1 MAISWVTALKMVPW
15 GDVIQAAP
23 SVLKAAKGLMK
34 KSPEQ
39 TDATSASAAPAE
51 PMAAPLASNAGEL
64 ALRHIAQLE
73 ARIQE
78 LEAAQRASNLVL
90 EYGRAAGADCSDRG
104 AAAHGHHPSGMG
116 VRHIGRGRHGLAH
129 PRDALIKDS
138 CLRWFDRCFSP
149 KTMQTL

>member
-90 EYGRAAGADCSDRG
+90 EKMAEQQAQIVQTVGLLRTGITRLAWACGILGVAV
-104 AAAHGHHPSGMG
+104 MG
-116 VRHIGRGRHGLAH
+116 L
-129 PRDALIKDS
+129 LIRVMLS
-138 CLRWFDRCFSP
+138 
-149 KTMQTL
+149 

>member
-39 TDATSASAAPAE
+39 TDATNASAAPAE

-90 EYGRAAGADCSDRG
+90 EKMAEQQAQIVQTVGLLRTGTTRLAWACGILGVAV
-104 AAAHGHHPSGMG
+104 MG
-116 VRHIGRGRHGLAH
+116 L
-129 PRDALIKDS
+129 LIRVMLS
-138 CLRWFDRCFSP
+138 
-149 KTMQTL
+149 

>member
-90 EYGRAAGADCSDRG
+90 EKMAEQQAQIVQTVGLLRTGTTRLAWACGILCVA
-104 AAAHGHHPSGMG
+104 
-116 VRHIGRGRHGLAH
+116 VIGL
-129 PRDALIKDS
+129 LI
-138 CLRWFDRCFSP
+138 RV
-149 KTMQTL
+149 TLS